1 MDNKQIPDVL
11 VVPAFRYCLGRKT
24 YIVQEFVN
32 FLVKNWSDLGE
43 RSKICIL
50 RELDAAFEQDDSDRQ
65 NGAAFRT
72 LGQDCDREQWERVRE
87 LWRK

>member
-11 VVPAFRYCLGRKT
+11 VVPAFRYCLGRET

-32 FLVKNWSDLGE
+32 FLVKNWQDIGE
-43 RSKICIL
+43 RSKICIE
-50 RELDAAFEQDDSDRQ
+50 RELEVAIQQDNLDRCRGWQ
-65 NGAAFRT
+65 FRT